1 MKNIHILPTDK
12 PSRLHSW
19 TDENGSRLELCDLE
33 YSHTRNT
40 QNIYITSDVEI
51 KIGDW
56 VYCLREGFEPI
67 LKQKVNAIG
76 VNGDKMMKKI
86 ILTTDTDLIKDG
98 VQAIDDEFLEWFV
111 RNPNCEKFEVI
122 SMPRCCGRCD
132 GVDDLCFTDMCCND
146 HQEYGCEICYG
157 KRSQYKIIIPKE
169 EPKTNLEK
177 LPFPELIKEFAEYYK
192 NIPLIEESKQET
204 LEEAAENYVKD
215 ESNRTYRFISK
226 DSFQD
231 GAKWQS
237 ERMCPD
243 EKIICAAIWYKEIPL
258 KKTIPDVLPKNC
270 DRGLVI
276 SGHRHGQCMWVMG
289 SLTGLRS
296 VMNAPDG
303 VGDYVQGFLT
313 SKNRFVD
320 REEAAQIWLKESPN
334 NKLNYSS
341 TELYSEDIY

>member
-19 TDENGSRLELCDLE
+19 TDEKGTRLELCDLE

-40 QNIYITSDVEI
+40 QHIYITSDEEI
-51 KIGDW
+51 KSKDW
-56 VYCLREGFEPI
+56 IISKSTGELIKSSKSYCANNEYG
-67 LKQKVNAIG
+67 
-76 VNGDKMMKKI
+76 KKI
-86 ILTTDTDLIKDG
+86 ILTTDQDLIKDG

-111 RNPNCEKFEVI
+111 KNPSCEEVEFK
-122 SMPRCCGRCD
+122 SEYLGSKCLKCGFIENHD
-132 GVDDLCFTDMCCND
+132 EVDTEDCPKCHNTTYD
-146 HQEYGCEICYG
+146 HLYN
-157 KRSQYKIIIPKE
+157 QYKIIIPTE

-192 NIPLIEESKQET
+192 NIPLIEEPKQET
-204 LEEAAENYVKD
+204 LEEAAE
-215 ESNRTYRFISK
+215 RFVNTTRLKNPKSL
-226 DSFQD
+226 FCE
-231 GAKWQS
+231 GAKWQQ
-237 ERMCPD
+237 ERMYSD